1 MKIVFGGN
9 RFYFAENVFQQF
21 SFYIEQ
27 KSLRAGNIYI
37 SSKYEALK
45 AQKYESK
52 TQEICSICLHYLK
65 VIGSWRF

>member
-37 SSKYEALK
+37 SSKFEALK
-45 AQKYESK
+45 AQQKYESK
-52 TQEICSICLHYLK
+52 TQEICSIFLHYFK
-65 VIGSWRF
+65 ES